1 MRLKE
6 LIFFV
11 ARNKWLHL
19 FLGMVV
25 VFSGLN
31 EVWDTLAEDLVSGN
45 FHSAHGVVMVGLWHF
60 LQSISEIIES
70 ADYLKEG
77 LE

>member
-6 LIFFV
+6 LILYV

-31 EVWDTLAEDLVSGN
+31 EVWDTLSEDLVSGN
-45 FHSAHGVVMVGLWHF
+45 FHSGHGIVMVGLWHF